1 MTAKDGFYG
10 RDDVDY
16 RKKLIPNDGEEYFVQ
31 VNKKTGDIEVWNEE
45 FGADKY
51 VGVYRKD
58 ADGNYGEFEQND
70 FVWGGAKPY
79 EKRFF
84 KSDEG
89 LKSVKQLAVESIKKD
104 LIDDSITDEN
114 QTDAAAQKNAQEFID
129 DGTMTTDPNASAED
143 ITGQTS
149 QENLADLNQ
158 QNQAL
163 RDSVS
168 ARANTRSGPGS
179 FGDYSYPI
187 DRQALAQQDFMKFT
201 LLEYKPKGQNTNTQ
215 FGFGD
220 RDRVGPGGE
229 PKDRVILGSCSLP
242 IPGGIKDENG
252 ADWAGDSMNEIQ
264 IQAAGLARSLTG
276 ASGENPADTGT
287 AIANRVASNNPVV
300 KRAIQE
306 TFAGKAVGVQRL
318 MTRATGMVF
327 NPNLE
332 LLFDKPVLRGFQFSF
347 DLVPRSKKEAEEV
360 IRIIRFFKQGMAP
373 IRSQSNLFL
382 LSPNVFQIHYIK
394 GDDNLRDHPYIGKMK
409 ECAMTNFG
417 VDYTPQQN
425 YSTLKDGFMTAYRIT
440 MQLKEL
446 EPVFND
452 DYRNDEDTG
461 LSSFREDPAEQA
473 ALNNTLPAQI
483 GF

>member
-16 RKKLIPNDGEEYFVQ
+16 RAKLVPNSDEAYFLQ
-31 VNKKTGDIEVWNEE
+31 INETTGDIEVWNEE
-45 FGADKY
+45 FGSDKY
-51 VGVYRKD
+51 VGVYKKD
-58 ADGNYGEFEQND
+58 ADGNYGEFEENNNW
-70 FVWGGAKPY
+70 WGGAQRN
-79 EKRFF
+79 EKEYF

-89 LKSVKQLAVESIKKD
+89 LSAVKKLAVESIKKD
-104 LIDDSITDEN
+104 LTNSDHTEEV
-114 QTDAAAQKNAQEFID
+114 QTPEAANTNAQEFVD
-129 DGTMTTDPNASAED
+129 KGTMTTPPQAT
-143 ITGQTS
+143 ITA
-149 QENLADLNQ
+149 ENLEENLQELNE

-201 LLEYKPKGQNTNTQ
+201 LLEYKPKGRNTNTQ

-229 PKDRVILGSCSLP
+229 PSDRVILGSCSLP

-264 IQAAGLARSLTG
+264 IQAAGLARDLTG
-276 ASGENPADTGT
+276 ASGQDPIQGAK
-287 AIANRVASNNPVV
+287 AIADRVGSNNPVV
-300 KRAIQE
+300 KKAIQE

>member
-1 MTAKDGFYG
+1 MATYGGDTQKNRFKFKGKNLYCVIDAKTGETTYFESKGIDTGFRDIKLGSIKPGEDFVPHEGTALGGLYPDGFS
-10 RDDVDY
+10 DV
-16 RKKLIPNDGEEYFVQ
+16 F
-31 VNKKTGDIEVWNEE
+31 TGDD
-45 FGADKY
+45 AKY
-51 VGVYRKD
+51 FY
-58 ADGNYGEFEQND
+58 
-70 FVWGGAKPY
+70 
-79 EKRFF
+79 
-84 KSDEG
+84 SDEG
-89 LKSVKQLAVESIKKD
+89 QKILDQQAKETAIR
-104 LIDDSITDEN
+104 
-114 QTDAAAQKNAQEFID
+114 AQKNLGVD
-129 DGTMTTDPNASAED
+129 DATARLRTEQLMDPDRTTALTDPNQSGDASIA
-143 ITGQTS
+143 QTA
-149 QENLADLNQ
+149 QENLADIND

-229 PKDRVILGSCSLP
+229 PSDRVILGSCSLP

-264 IQAAGLARSLTG
+264 IQAAGLARSATG
-276 ASGENPADTGT
+276 ASGENPVDTGT

-300 KRAIQE
+300 KKAIQE

-347 DLVPRSKKEAEEV
+347 DLVPRSKKEALEV
-360 IRIIRFFKQGMAP
+360 VRIIRFFKQGMAP

-394 GDDNLRDHPYIGKMK
+394 GDDNNRDHPYIGKMK

-452 DYRNDEDTG
+452 DYRNDEDSG
-461 LSSFREDPAEQA
+461 FASFREDPAEQA